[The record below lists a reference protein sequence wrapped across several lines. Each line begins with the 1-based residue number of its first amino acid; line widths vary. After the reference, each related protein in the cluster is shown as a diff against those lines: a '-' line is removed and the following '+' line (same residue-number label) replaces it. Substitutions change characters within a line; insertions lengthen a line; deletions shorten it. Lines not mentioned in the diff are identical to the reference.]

1 MFSVSGPISQK
12 GDSETEFSSG
22 SLLQGEQGVVGSVLR
37 TYEEMKKIGLGRRKS
52 WYVILSHNISNYPM
66 GLLSAEM
73 SLQGHTKLENG
84 EGAFIP

>member
-1 MFSVSGPISQK
+1 M
-12 GDSETEFSSG
+12 
-22 SLLQGEQGVVGSVLR
+22 GSVLR

-52 WYVILSHNISNYPM
+52 WYVILSHNISDYPM

-84 EGAFIP
+84 EGTFIPRH